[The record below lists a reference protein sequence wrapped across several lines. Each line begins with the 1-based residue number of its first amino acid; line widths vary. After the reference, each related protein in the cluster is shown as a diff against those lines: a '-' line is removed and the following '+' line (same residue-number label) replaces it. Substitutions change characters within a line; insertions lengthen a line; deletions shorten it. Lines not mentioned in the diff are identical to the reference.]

1 MEWKARQK
9 NFHYSFF
16 HSQPNANKR
25 EKCKFSHDFFVGHQH
40 TLPNKI
46 FRPAC
51 KSDSRGVRVAVFL
64 ILVAEFAVEWPW
76 LAGQKSHT
84 WYSGSLWPKSEFY
97 PWPPANWAMGHC
109 HVTCLWTHDMRHW
122 RKRKYLLVSRYYWK
136 QFMPNEYKT
145 MNFITGKQNWYLSEK
160 KKKVLHIYEPRS
172 KGANALSIPI
182 QTSMTNLLGLI

>member
-1 MEWKARQK
+1 M
-9 NFHYSFF
+9 YSNLTCTCM
-16 HSQPNANKR
+16 HDVSVCDPTNVWITRNANDPWSQR
-25 EKCKFSHDFFVGHQH
+25 QM
-40 TLPNKI
+40 PI
-46 FRPAC
+46 
-51 KSDSRGVRVAVFL
+51 
-64 ILVAEFAVEWPW
+64 AESAVEWPW
-76 LAGQKSHT
+76 LAGQNSHT
-84 WYSGSLWPKSEFY
+84 WYSGSLWPNSEFY

-122 RKRKYLLVSRYYWK
+122 RKRKYLLVNRYYWK

>member
-1 MEWKARQK
+1 MALKWEDHVNENVINERKCYYSMFTVILSCWTSTRQK
-9 NFHYSFF
+9 DKTSFLMHY
-16 HSQPNANKR
+16 
-25 EKCKFSHDFFVGHQH
+25 FVCAG
-40 TLPNKI
+40 
-46 FRPAC
+46 
-51 KSDSRGVRVAVFL
+51 RGVGVWGAGVKPKWRIVSV
-64 ILVAEFAVEWPW
+64 IVVAEFAVEWPW

-145 MNFITGKQNWYLSEK
+145 MNFITWKQNIYNSEGK
-160 KKKVLHIYEPRS
+160 K
-172 KGANALSIPI
+172 
-182 QTSMTNLLGLI
+182 